1 MFFPRA
7 EISGTGAELRH
18 SVLMLALVIALRRA
32 ASPSPGA
39 SAALAAAGCWAE
51 TSCTRASGSA
61 YKWLLPTR
69 ELNRLFCFFRLE
81 RYISVSW
88 TNFPFAHKKGKSFQ
102 PLWQVERG
110 SGCDPGPPVSWSSLW
125 PHFPTSETDIITGA
139 PDDADV
145 LLWVGGTRRKGQVAP
160 SLPLKDRH
168 SQCSTRP
175 LGRGSSHRA
184 RFFPLVRNWLSGCT
198 CIQMLWSL
206 RNHRGQCKKKYKL
219 LGEEKASGKQYPI
232 IIIKAWYSLCIFLRS
247 VDFWSEK
254 DLEITTWI
262 FFYIQ
267 DLDSAVTGLCSSKP
281 AVKPRAP
288 MAVMSGCKGN
298 SAMTNTLSTKYIQ
311 K

>member
-69 ELNRLFCFFRLE
+69 ELNRLFCFF
-81 RYISVSW
+81 IWKDTSQ
-88 TNFPFAHKKGKSFQ
+88 FPEPTFHLHIKREKVFNPCGKWKGV
-102 PLWQVERG
+102 LDVTQVLLCLDLL
-110 SGCDPGPPVSWSSLW
+110 CDHIFLPQKLTSSLG
-125 PHFPTSETDIITGA
+125 PLTMQMCCSR
-139 PDDADV
+139 
-145 LLWVGGTRRKGQVAP
+145 VGGTRRKGQVAP

-184 RFFPLVRNWLSGCT
+184 RFFPLVRN
-198 CIQMLWSL
+198 
-206 RNHRGQCKKKYKL
+206 
-219 LGEEKASGKQYPI
+219 
-232 IIIKAWYSLCIFLRS
+232 
-247 VDFWSEK
+247 
-254 DLEITTWI
+254 
-262 FFYIQ
+262 
-267 DLDSAVTGLCSSKP
+267 
-281 AVKPRAP
+281 
-288 MAVMSGCKGN
+288 
-298 SAMTNTLSTKYIQ
+298 
-311 K
+311 